1 MRRKLTL
8 QGLCSHS
15 TAGCTESQQHA
26 LLQKSLKLG
35 TSLLKLLLDIHY
47 LLQYQGSTRRVA
59 IDYVHGTLLGVKIW
73 KCLSIN
79 FVVWWAT
86 PWWTL
91 VHWKVCKSSR
101 KQICHHQ
108 ASKLYFKAAKEPYWE
123 CGYLKASQLRSFL
136 LLLITLLA
144 WVIARNLGC
153 LLFTWAN
160 WSVHGLDKRYAQFRT
175 GKFHPRIAFTIATNQ
190 FHLPKNNRADLKP
203 VSKMAF
209 NKWNMDFCWEYTVRK
224 KGLPFQM
231 FHCSQKFPGGMI
243 QKVVFH
249 LLFNWILKKILVN
262 GKQPY
267 FQHYILLVEAI
278 YI

>member
-1 MRRKLTL
+1 MNDIIIVDQALTQVNTLHNEKKIDSARLMFSFHSRVHRK
-8 QGLCSHS
+8 S
-15 TAGCTESQQHA
+15 AACTTPKVIKTWDKFAQ
-26 LLQKSLKLG
+26 
-35 TSLLKLLLDIHY
+35 TFTWYSLLASIPRFDL
-47 LLQYQGSTRRVA
+47 TRRVA

-108 ASKLYFKAAKEPYWE
+108 ASKLYVKAAKEPYWE

-190 FHLPKNNRADLKP
+190 FHLPKNNREDLNP
-203 VSKMAF
+203 VSKMVF

-243 QKVVFH
+243 Q
-249 LLFNWILKKILVN
+249 NSCSI
-262 GKQPY
+262 Y
-267 FQHYILLVEAI
+267 FSTGF
-278 YI
+278 

>member
-1 MRRKLTL
+1 MSPSSLQVVL
-8 QGLCSHS
+8 QGC
-15 TAGCTESQQHA
+15 QRA
-26 LLQKSLKLG
+26 LLGMWLPQG
-35 TSLLKLLLDIHY
+35 FTTSVIFTFTHY
-47 LLQYQGSTRRVA
+47 LVSMSYCQKFRL
-59 IDYVHGTLLGVKIW
+59 
-73 KCLSIN
+73 
-79 FVVWWAT
+79 FVIYMSK
-86 PWWTL
+86 L
-91 VHWKVCKSSR
+91 VSPRSGQKVCTIQDWK
-101 KQICHHQ
+101 I
-108 ASKLYFKAAKEPYWE
+108 
-123 CGYLKASQLRSFL
+123 
-136 LLLITLLA
+136 
-144 WVIARNLGC
+144 
-153 LLFTWAN
+153 
-160 WSVHGLDKRYAQFRT
+160 
-175 GKFHPRIAFTIATNQ
+175 HPRITFTIATNQ
-190 FHLPKNNRADLKP
+190 FHLPKNNDEDLNP